1 MGKEEMIL
9 KEESGQLLV
18 RDDVGL
24 LGARTFNPS
33 RPADTGIVFCNYVPV
48 QLTDEEWE
56 KHEKMKRAGKT
67 YAKVKKSNPN
77 PAYRCKR
84 GQVVEKSPTG
94 YCLEIETVNT
104 TNEEG
109 FSTLVG
115 VLYPHGYKKIW
126 FKADEVED
134 FETYDEN
141 GEQQKGK
148 SNER

>member
-9 KEESGQLLV
+9 KEDNGQLLV

-24 LGARTFNPS
+24 LGARTFNQS
-33 RPADTGIVFCNYVPV
+33 RPADMGITYCNYIPV
-48 QLTDEEWE
+48 QLTEEEWE
-56 KHEKMKRAGKT
+56 KRRKMNRARKT
-67 YAKVKKSNPN
+67 YAKVKRSNPN

-109 FSTLVG
+109 FSTLIG
-115 VLYPHGYKKIW
+115 VTYPHGYEKIW
-126 FKADEVED
+126 FNTDEVVD

-141 GEQQKGK
+141 GELVK
-148 SNER
+148 